1 MVFCNI
7 SCLAVIT
14 VLISLVKVS
23 GSEVIHGLGQWKFMK
38 CIYNG
43 WTHNE
48 LWNFKTLHQK
58 SLKQLNGGARRTID
72 LQGRRSFEHQRHWV
86 SRRRRNRSP
95 NRRKRNRRRRPMSAM
110 TCSQTFPPDTRSTTS
125 CGVEL
130 CAAGGIQDCQMG
142 YGCTQT
148 SAYHVPVLLGHMI
161 LWALLRWDNPMRRW
175 IAFLMK
181 QLEQL
186 ALLCLTTWKW
196 QWITCLCTCSCMWRV
211 TYKYTKWALLTRMR
225 KPLPYEVI
233 DDWIRKLFAVVHIIL
248 RYDGFLF
255 LKGYPKMAGL

>member
-1 MVFCNI
+1 
-7 SCLAVIT
+7 
-14 VLISLVKVS
+14 
-23 GSEVIHGLGQWKFMK
+23 MK

-175 IAFLMK
+175 IAFSWSNWSNWHSFAW
-181 QLEQL
+181 QPESDSGSL
-186 ALLCLTTWKW
+186 ACALAVACDESLTNTR
-196 QWITCLCTCSCMWRV
+196 SGHSWRG
-211 TYKYTKWALLTRMR
+211 WGNLFRTR
-225 KPLPYEVI
+225 
-233 DDWIRKLFAVVHIIL
+233 W
-248 RYDGFLF
+248 
-255 LKGYPKMAGL
+255 